1 MLAARS
7 ERIPFHP
14 KQDPIIMHHLLR
26 PVTALTLAAL
36 FVPLA
41 AFAQDEATT
50 TAVTEAATGIVPLLM
65 RWLHVFGAIFMLG
78 GAFYLRTVLMP
89 AAAENLEG
97 ESAQKL
103 RQGVMARWRK
113 ILPILMLVLIVS
125 GLYNYLAVTRFA
137 HEGQYH
143 MLFGIKF
150 LLAFAVFMLA
160 SMLSG
165 TKSISQKL
173 QQNAGLWLGI
183 TIAMGVVIV
192 MIAGYMKL
200 M

>member
-1 MLAARS
+1 
-7 ERIPFHP
+7 
-14 KQDPIIMHHLLR
+14 HLLR
-26 PVTALTLAAL
+26 PVTTLALVAL

-41 AFAQDEATT
+41 ALAQDEATT
-50 TAVTEAATGIVPLLM
+50 TAVAEAATGIVPLLM
-65 RWLHVFGAIFMLG
+65 RWLHVFGAIFLLG

-125 GLYNYLAVTRFA
+125 GFYNYLAVTRFA
-137 HEGQYH
+137 HEGQGQYH

-165 TKSISQKL
+165 KKAIAQKL

-183 TIAMGVVIV
+183 TIAMGVAIV